1 MTIARRNPA
10 DIVLK
15 FANSQS
21 IHRKLVESEAMT
33 YMRKTSAWRVA
44 LAPVALV
51 GLLTACGSSS
61 DGLAATTDGED
72 ATTVD
77 IAGPTIA
84 ADVGSTDADPVPAD
98 TSEPAG
104 DVTESSFSIE
114 VWADNWSAV
123 YVDGVLIGEDS
134 VPITTERSFNAE
146 VFTFEATYPFTIA
159 IEAKDFKETDS
170 GIEYIG
176 EPNQQMGDGGLIAQ
190 VTDVSTGEVV
200 AGTGSDWKALV
211 VHQAPLN
218 TDCERDADP
227 DATCEFLILDTP
239 ADWASADFDDSDW
252 TNATVWS
259 AAEVDPKDGY
269 DEITWDPSAQLIWG
283 TDLEVDNTVLL
294 RTTIS

>member
-1 MTIARRNPA
+1 MRKSLNDA
-10 DIVLK
+10 
-15 FANSQS
+15 QS
-21 IHRKLVESEAMT
+21 IHSKLVKSEGMT
-33 YMRKTSAWRVA
+33 RMRKTAAWRLA
-44 LAPVALV
+44 LLPVALV
-51 GLLTACGSSS
+51 GLLAACDTSS
-61 DGLAATTDGED
+61 DDVADED
-72 ATTVD
+72 ATTV
-77 IAGPTIA
+77 ATAAPSTVA
-84 ADVGSTDADPVPAD
+84 ADVGSTDAGPVPAD

-114 VWADNWSAV
+114 VWADNWSEV

-176 EPNQQMGDGGLIAQ
+176 EPNQQMGDGGIIAQ
-190 VTDVSTGEVV
+190 VTDTSTGEVV
-200 AGTGSDWKALV
+200 ASTDSDWKTLV
-211 VHQAPLN
+211 VHRAPLN
-218 TDCERDADP
+218 SDCEGDPDP

-239 ADWASADFDDSDW
+239 SDWASPDFDDSDW

-259 AAEVDPKDGY
+259 AADVGPKNGY
-269 DEITWDPSAQLIWG
+269 DEITWDPSAQLVWG
-283 TDLEVDNTVLL
+283 PDLEVDNTVLL